1 MAIRPDR
8 QKSNYKV
15 YYGYHRLYDLTGI
28 QANPVMTDIGIQ
40 CEIIGAHV
48 MMDAG
53 VQFDFALD
61 DESIADS
68 IMITS
73 DEDRDDSNEDDSD
86 DDYESNCSSSLES
99 DIYEEDCDER

>member
-1 MAIRPDR
+1 
-8 QKSNYKV
+8 
-15 YYGYHRLYDLTGI
+15 
-28 QANPVMTDIGIQ
+28 MTDIGIQ

-53 VQFDFALD
+53 VQCDFALD

-68 IMITS
+68 LMITS

-86 DDYESNCSSSLES
+86 DDYESNCSSSIES
-99 DIYEEDCDER
+99 DLSEEECDER